1 MPIASSEMSR
11 YLLPVVLVAALVGFA
26 ASDAL
31 GAKKLHGPKVGG
43 AWAGE
48 LVAPTVVRAAPK
60 NKAKRVGRLSP
71 VGPIGGDGTA
81 MLITG
86 AKRVKGVQ
94 WVRLLMPERPNG
106 KQGWVKADSV
116 RLVRRR
122 TRVVINRRTHRLT
135 LFRGKKRILS
145 TRVVLG
151 RSGTPTPKGRHA
163 IAENINTNS
172 PSSFL
177 GPRVLALTAH
187 SETINFFRGGK
198 GRVAIHGTNRPELLG
213 TRASLGCIRVN
224 NSAIL
229 RLSRLAPPGTP
240 VLIR

>member
-1 MPIASSEMSR
+1 MPIASVEMPN
-11 YLLPVVLVAALVGFA
+11 YILPVALAAAVCGFA

-31 GAKKLHGPKVGG
+31 GATKLQGPKVSG

-60 NKAKRVGRLSP
+60 NRAKRIGRLSP

-86 AKRVKGVQ
+86 AKKIKKVQ

-116 RLVRRR
+116 RLVRRP
-122 TRVVINRRTHRLT
+122 TRVVINRNNHRLT
-135 LFRGKKRILS
+135 LYRGRKRILS
-145 TRVVLG
+145 TTVVLG
-151 RSGTPTPKGRHA
+151 RPGTPTPKGRHA

-198 GRVAIHGTNRPELLG
+198 GRVAIHGTNRPDLLG
-213 TRASLGCIRVN
+213 TRASLGCVRVN
-224 NSAIL
+224 NTTVR
-229 RLSRLAPPGTP
+229 RLARLAPPGTP
-240 VLIR
+240 VLVR